1 MVPLFQHLFLPLLPV
16 FPVTF
21 YLGLNEL
28 VVSLLSL
35 NSGRSP
41 LFAADLSLQ
50 YCNKLPNFFEELSLY
65 SIKLYISVAAPMFLA
80 LSTCVLFIWLMQS
93 VNEAQFLNIWIN
105 IWIFCG
111 DFIVILSVILLPIKS
126 PVASVGFWNALS
138 RFTAADFLIYSR
150 SFSQLIYLDYIYS
163 CLYLCFQQKKKKKII
178 NFHNYTI
185 SKFNWITSHFLFVIP

>member
-93 VNEAQFLNIWIN
+93 VNGAQFLNICFKFALFASAAAVFTN
-105 IWIFCG
+105 
-111 DFIVILSVILLPIKS
+111 VILPLSCMHHTIIKKN
-126 PVASVGFWNALS
+126 VTLTF
-138 RFTAADFLIYSR
+138 
-150 SFSQLIYLDYIYS
+150 
-163 CLYLCFQQKKKKKII
+163 
-178 NFHNYTI
+178 
-185 SKFNWITSHFLFVIP
+185 